1 MRIHTEDE
9 VHTILAPYH
18 DRILKAV
25 IDGCSRWENFSTQR
39 LVCGLARYRYKRT
52 VACSLFEEITDVARN
67 EFADDSS
74 VKVVE
79 ESQTV
84 KFCFDDKVI
93 ARFKKD
99 GGNRLGVNILTKA
112 IRDFNDPQ
120 ASIPGVLPEVAKVD
134 FVWKRNEI
142 EGGIE
147 RVSVVAR
154 DGNSIVW
161 AYDLNISEIEA
172 ETAEVLSL
180 PLITIQSNDE
190 KTDTLVKPKIGAI
203 KHKNKS

>member
-9 VHTILAPYH
+9 VRAILAPYH

-39 LVCGLARYRYKRT
+39 SECGLTRYRYKRT
-52 VACSLFEEITDVARN
+52 EANFLFEEITEVARN

-74 VKVVE
+74 VKVFE

-99 GGNRLGVNILTKA
+99 GGNKLGVNILTHA
-112 IRDFNDPQ
+112 VLDFNDPQ
-120 ASIPGVLPEVAKVD
+120 ASLPGLPPEAAKID

-142 EGGIE
+142 EGGVE
-147 RVSVVAR
+147 SVSVVAR
-154 DGNSIVW
+154 DGNSTVW
-161 AYDLNISEIEA
+161 AYDLNISEIET
-172 ETAEVLSL
+172 EKVVSL
-180 PLITIQSNDE
+180 PLSTFQSNDE
-190 KTDTLVKPKIGAI
+190 KKDTLVKLKIGAI